1 LHLGMKLTLT
11 YTDSYFYVTTI
22 INMQPHI
29 EWSEMQQKGRT
40 FEINNFHHYLQFL

>member
-1 LHLGMKLTLT
+1 MKSAVKVGGLVTLHLGMKLTLT

-29 EWSEMQQKGRT
+29 E
-40 FEINNFHHYLQFL
+40 